1 MARVE
6 ATVEAIV
13 VQQLPSGLYRVEIDG
28 VTRLTA
34 HLAPATERNFLRL
47 VAGDKVEVELSPR
60 NRTRGRIV
68 RKL

>member
-13 VQQLPSGLYRVEIDG
+13 VQQLPGGLYRVEIDG

-34 HLAPATERNFLRL
+34 HLAPGTERNFLRL
-47 VAGDKVEVELSPR
+47 VVGDKVEVELSPR